1 MIDFKIILIATLI
14 TVVELL
20 IFTWRS
26 RKYQPKSHMP
36 YILMIAITFWGLV
49 ILASAMILLR
59 KS

>member
-1 MIDFKIILIATLI
+1 MIDFKIILVAMLI

-49 ILASAMILLR
+49 ILASVMILL
-59 KS
+59 

>member
-1 MIDFKIILIATLI
+1 MIDFKIILVATLI

-26 RKYQPKSHMP
+26 RKYQPKSITP
-36 YILMIAITFWGLV
+36 YILMIVITSWGLV